1 MVTRPRSR
9 RGGASLGCLVVLL
22 IASLAAFF
30 GWEYGEMYYRNYA
43 YQDAM
48 RQAVR
53 FAGRNDDRRIKQTL
67 RAKADSLDL
76 PLEAKVLYVRRAR
89 LPRRFI
95 EIGAEYVDTVRT
107 PLVRRVVTFKP
118 RASGS
123 Y

>member
-1 MVTRPRSR
+1 MVTAPRSR
-9 RGGASLGCLVVLL
+9 RGAASLGCLVVLL
-22 IASLAAFF
+22 LVSLAAFF

-48 RQAVR
+48 QQAVR
-53 FAGRNDDRRIKQTL
+53 FAGRYDDRGIKARL

-76 PLEAKVLYVRRAR
+76 PLEAKVVFVRRAR

-107 PLVRRVVTFKP
+107 PLVRRVVKFQP